1 MQKTT
6 VLEKLRK
13 DRQMLGLSKTKIA
26 IYAIIVVAFSALFVL
41 WRTSANNYKI
51 EKANREALEVQL
63 KASQTEVENLKEYN
77 KKIAK
82 EMEKIEKEYKDRFQN
97 IPKDSCGDAK
107 PSQDLLEYLR
117 KGE

>member
-1 MQKTT
+1 
-6 VLEKLRK
+6 
-13 DRQMLGLSKTKIA
+13 MLGLSKTKIV
-26 IYAIIVVAFSALFVL
+26 IYAILIVAFSSLFVM
-41 WRTSANNYKI
+41 WRTSVNNYKM

-82 EMEKIEKEYKDRFQN
+82 EMEKIEKEYKERFQN

-107 PSQDLLEYLR
+107 PSEELLEYLR

>member
-1 MQKTT
+1 
-6 VLEKLRK
+6 
-13 DRQMLGLSKTKIA
+13 MLGLSKTKIA
-26 IYAIIVVAFSALFVL
+26 IYAIMVVAFSALFVL

-51 EKANREALEVQL
+51 EKVNREALEVQL

-82 EMEKIEKEYKDRFQN
+82 EIEKIEKEYKDRFQN

>member
-1 MQKTT
+1 
-6 VLEKLRK
+6 
-13 DRQMLGLSKTKIA
+13 MLGLSKTKIA

-107 PSQDLLEYLR
+107 PSKELLEYLK

>member
-1 MQKTT
+1 
-6 VLEKLRK
+6 
-13 DRQMLGLSKTKIA
+13 MLGLSKTKIA
-26 IYAIIVVAFSALFVL
+26 IYAIMVVAFSALFVL

-82 EMEKIEKEYKDRFQN
+82 EMEKVEKEYKDRFQN

-107 PSQDLLEYLR
+107 PSKELLEYLR

>member
-1 MQKTT
+1 MQKTA

>member
-1 MQKTT
+1 
-6 VLEKLRK
+6 
-13 DRQMLGLSKTKIA
+13 MLGLSKTKIA

-107 PSQDLLEYLR
+107 PSQELLEYLR

>member
-26 IYAIIVVAFSALFVL
+26 IYAIMVVAFSALFVL

-107 PSQDLLEYLR
+107 PSQELLEYLR

>member
-1 MQKTT
+1 
-6 VLEKLRK
+6 
-13 DRQMLGLSKTKIA
+13 MLGLSKTKIA
-26 IYAIIVVAFSALFVL
+26 IYAIMVVAFSALFVL
-41 WRTSANNYKI
+41 WRTSAHNYKI
-51 EKANREALEVQL
+51 EKVNRDALEVQL

-82 EMEKIEKEYKDRFQN
+82 EIEKIEKEYKDRFQN

>member
-1 MQKTT
+1 
-6 VLEKLRK
+6 
-13 DRQMLGLSKTKIA
+13 MLGLSKTKIA
-26 IYAIIVVAFSALFVL
+26 IYAILIVVFSGLFVL
-41 WRTSANNYKI
+41 WRTSVNNYKI
-51 EKANREALEVQL
+51 EKANREALEIQL

-97 IPKDSCGDAK
+97 IPKDECGDVK
-107 PSQDLLEYLR
+107 PSKELLEFFK

>member
-1 MQKTT
+1 
-6 VLEKLRK
+6 
-13 DRQMLGLSKTKIA
+13 MLGLSKTKIV
-26 IYAIIVVAFSALFVL
+26 IYAILVVAFSGLFVL
-41 WRTSANNYKI
+41 WRTSVNSYKM

-63 KASQTEVENLKEYN
+63 KASQMEVENLKEYN

-107 PSQDLLEYLR
+107 PSKELLDYL
-117 KGE
+117 KGDK

>member
-1 MQKTT
+1 MF
-6 VLEKLRK
+6 
-13 DRQMLGLSKTKIA
+13 GLSSTKIT
-26 IYAIIVVAFSALFVL
+26 IYAIIVIAFAGLFVL
-41 WRTSANNYKI
+41 WRTSANNYKM

-107 PSQDLLEYLR
+107 PSKELLEYLK

>member
-1 MQKTT
+1 
-6 VLEKLRK
+6 
-13 DRQMLGLSKTKIA
+13 MLGLSKTKIVA
-26 IYAIIVVAFSALFVL
+26 YAILIVAFSGLFVM
-41 WRTSANNYKI
+41 WRTSVNNYKM

-82 EMEKIEKEYKDRFQN
+82 EMEKIEKEYKERFQN

-107 PSQDLLEYLR
+107 PSEELLEYLR

>member
-1 MQKTT
+1 MF
-6 VLEKLRK
+6 
-13 DRQMLGLSKTKIA
+13 GLSSTKIT
-26 IYAIIVVAFSALFVL
+26 IYAILIVAFAGLFVL
-41 WRTSANNYKI
+41 WRTSANNYKM

-107 PSQDLLEYLR
+107 PSKELLEYLK